1 MKTSKPYTLPAGT
14 YFVGDPCYCF
24 DDHDRWMKLLESSN
38 YFEGDRQAIQF
49 ESEHYVAAFGT
60 MYGDGE
66 YNGFPVDA
74 GLLGCVHESL
84 IEESCKPHLAKL
96 GKMITFQ
103 EDFVV
108 QCFEDGT
115 IQIGGTSI
123 FTGDDPYEEVWDD
136 SEYFDDEEDEKE

>member
-1 MKTSKPYTLPAGT
+1 MQTSKPYTLPAGT

-24 DDHDRWMKLLESSN
+24 DDHDRWMELLESSN
-38 YFEGDRQAIQF
+38 YFEGDRQAIKF
-49 ESEHYVAAFGT
+49 ESDNYVAAFGT

-84 IEESCKPHLAKL
+84 IEESCKPHLTEF
-96 GKMITFQ
+96 GKMVTFH
-103 EDFVV
+103 EDFIV

-115 IQIGGTSI
+115 INIGNISI
-123 FTGDDPYEEVWDD
+123 FTGDDPYEEVWGD
-136 SEYFDDEEDEKE
+136 SEYFDNEEDEVE